1 MEKLHTTGFDS
12 ALYDTWDFG
21 AQLIFHLLNI
31 PKVNAF
37 NKIALLDYQMEYA
50 GTLEDLPG
58 NVPGTN

>member
-1 MEKLHTTGFDS
+1 
-12 ALYDTWDFG
+12 
-21 AQLIFHLLNI
+21 LNI

-58 NVPGTN
+58 NVPGRN